1 VNPTPDGDLAEAFAD
16 IARRLHGES
25 SPKKVRERIGGATV
39 HTVGGCDHAAIS
51 LVYRHRAIDT
61 VGATDGVPHQV
72 DAIQY
77 EVGQGPCLNAIAE
90 HEVFLIDDLAIDE
103 RWPRFSRR
111 AAEETG
117 VRSMLSFRLFLE
129 EDVLGALNLYSRKVQ
144 AFDEQG
150 YAVGTVLA
158 THAAI
163 AMRGAQERDRGDQ
176 LEQALASNR
185 EIGMAMGLL
194 MARGLMTEDQAFA
207 VLRRAFA
214 APQSQAAGGRCRA
227 HRDGA
232 TTPRTSSSGIGLT

>member
-1 VNPTPDGDLAEAFAD
+1 VNPTPEGDLAEAFAD

-25 SPKKVRERIGGATV
+25 SPNKVHDRIGRAAV

-61 VGATDGVPHQV
+61 VGATDDVPNQV

-90 HEVFLIDDLAIDE
+90 HEVFMIDDLATDE
-103 RWPRFSRR
+103 RWPLFSRR
-111 AAEETG
+111 AAEDTG

-194 MARGLMTEDQAFA
+194 MARGLMTQDQAFA
-207 VLRRAFA
+207 VLRRASQHLNRRLYEVA
-214 APQSQAAGGRCRA
+214 AELVETGRL
-227 HRDGA
+227 
-232 TTPRTSSSGIGLT
+232 PRRRVPPGSK

>member
-1 VNPTPDGDLAEAFAD
+1 VSPTPDGDLAEAFAD

-25 SPKKVRERIGGATV
+25 SPKEVHERIGRAAV

-61 VGATDGVPHQV
+61 VGATDDVPHQV

-77 EVGQGPCLNAIAE
+77 DVGQGPCLNAIAE

-103 RWPRFSRR
+103 RWPLFSRR

-144 AFDEQG
+144 AFDEHG
-150 YAVGTVLA
+150 YAVGTILA

-194 MARGLMTEDQAFA
+194 MARGLMTQEQAFA
-207 VLRRAFA
+207 VLRRASQHLNRKLHEVA
-214 APQSQAAGGRCRA
+214 AELVETGQLPQRRVPPASE
-227 HRDGA
+227 
-232 TTPRTSSSGIGLT
+232 

>member
-1 VNPTPDGDLAEAFAD
+1 MNPTPDGDLAEAFAD
-16 IARRLHGES
+16 IARRLHVES
-25 SPKKVRERIGGATV
+25 SPKKVHERIGQAAV

-61 VGATDGVPHQV
+61 VGATDDIPHQV

-207 VLRRAFA
+207 VLRRASQHLNRKLHEVA
-214 APQSQAAGGRCRA
+214 AELIETGQLPRGRVGPA
-227 HRDGA
+227 
-232 TTPRTSSSGIGLT
+232 SN

>member
-1 VNPTPDGDLAEAFAD
+1 M
-16 IARRLHGES
+16 
-25 SPKKVRERIGGATV
+25 

-61 VGATDGVPHQV
+61 VGATDDVPKQV

-90 HEVFLIDDLAIDE
+90 HEVFMIDDLAVDE

-117 VRSMLSFRLFLE
+117 VPSMLSFRLFLE
-129 EDVLGALNLYSRKVQ
+129 EDVLGALNLYSREVQ

-194 MARGLMTEDQAFA
+194 MARGLLTQDQAFA
-207 VLRRAFA
+207 VLRRASQHLNRKLHEVA
-214 APQSQAAGGRCRA
+214 AELIETGQL
-227 HRDGA
+227 
-232 TTPRTSSSGIGLT
+232 PRRRVPPASD

>member
-25 SPKKVRERIGGATV
+25 STKKVHERIGRAAV

-214 APQSQAAGGRCRA
+214 APQSQAA
-227 HRDGA
+227 
-232 TTPRTSSSGIGLT
+232 